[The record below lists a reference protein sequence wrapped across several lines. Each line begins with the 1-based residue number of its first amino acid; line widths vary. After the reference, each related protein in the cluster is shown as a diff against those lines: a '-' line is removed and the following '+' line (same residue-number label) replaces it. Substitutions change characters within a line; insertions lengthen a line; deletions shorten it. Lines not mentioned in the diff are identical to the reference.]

1 MATVTVT
8 LPSSARNRRSW
19 RSFVKFIGQQG
30 KGSNFEQANGQL
42 ILFEGDQA
50 TIDAQLVAY
59 TADQTNIDNDL
70 DTFDQAADVAKDI
83 LRFQDDV
90 VINAVVEVY
99 RVELNILRAAAGLPD
114 RSEGFIDGQITA
126 KIANP

>member
-1 MATVTVT
+1 MANATVT
-8 LPSSARNRRSW
+8 LPPSARNRRSW
-19 RSFVKFIGQQG
+19 RSFKRHAGFIG
-30 KGSNFEQANGQL
+30 GSTLDESTGEL
-42 ILFEGDQA
+42 IFLEADQA
-50 TIDAQLVAY
+50 TIDAALVTY
-59 TADQTNIDNDL
+59 VADQTNIDNDF
-70 DTFDQAADVAKDI
+70 DASDQASDVAKNI

-99 RVELNILRAAAGLPD
+99 RLELNILRAAAGLPD

>member
-1 MATVTVT
+1 MANVNVI
-8 LPSSARNRRSW
+8 LPPSARNRRSW

-30 KGSNFEQANGQL
+30 KGSNFVEATGEL
-42 ILFEGDQA
+42 LLFEGDQA
-50 TIDAQLVAY
+50 TIDGQLVAY
-59 TADQTNIDNDL
+59 TADQANIDNDL
-70 DTFDQAADVAKDI
+70 DASDQASDVAKDI
-83 LRFQDDV
+83 LRYQNDV

-99 RVELNILRAAAGLPD
+99 RVELNILRAAAGLAD

>member
-1 MATVTVT
+1 MPTVT
-8 LPSSARNRRSW
+8 LPPSALNHRSW

-30 KGSNFEQANGQL
+30 KASSFDDATGEL
-42 ILFEGDQA
+42 ILYEGDQA
-50 TIDAQLVAY
+50 VIDAQLVTY

-70 DTFDQAADVAKDI
+70 DTSDQAADVAKDI
-83 LRFQDDV
+83 LRYQNDV

-99 RVELNILRAAAGLPD
+99 RVELNILRVAAGLPA

-126 KIANP
+126 EIAAP